1 MPRANRKGRKIE
13 SMTTPPTATLEPPII
28 YEQLGGEA
36 AIKAAVEG
44 LYDRVLGD
52 PLLQPF
58 FVNIDMPRLKA
69 KQVTFLSQALG
80 GPAQYQGPGM
90 KQAHAHLLIE
100 EPHFTRVAE
109 HLVQTFTALQQ
120 VPQPLIDQIV
130 TLVSPLASDI
140 VNTPTTTEGHSS
152 NGQPISQNGRS
163 SSARAWPGWTACS
176 TRPVTSTVCSAYTD

>member
-1 MPRANRKGRKIE
+1 MPRANRKGRKTE
-13 SMTTPPTATLEPPII
+13 PMNTPPTATLEPPTI

-36 AIKAAVEG
+36 SIKATVEAF
-44 LYDRVLGD
+44 YDRVLGD

-109 HLVQTFTALQQ
+109 HLVQTFTALQ

-152 NGQPISQNGRS
+152 NG
-163 SSARAWPGWTACS
+163 
-176 TRPVTSTVCSAYTD
+176 